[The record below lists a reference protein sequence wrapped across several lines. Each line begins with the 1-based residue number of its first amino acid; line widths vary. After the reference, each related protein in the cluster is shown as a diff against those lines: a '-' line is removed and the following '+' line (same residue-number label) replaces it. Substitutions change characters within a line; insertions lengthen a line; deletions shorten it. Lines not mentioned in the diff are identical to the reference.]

1 VVWNPESVTP
11 TRRRF
16 QATPSSRGSE
26 AGLSG
31 ARHLN
36 DAEDWVMMR
45 CDRFRQLR
53 GHAMTRVSRSLIV
66 SASLFLLVLASLHF
80 AAFTMSAMRA
90 NAEFAPSAR
99 LALLFALYY
108 LSWIGVFIAN
118 FYLLSRFLPVFGNGF
133 VFILFIAGVFVWIPC
148 ATVVDHTLFHMD
160 YTPVTRILRDA
171 NPLGYFQKFLIYCY
185 MFGGIAALVYY
196 RLYQTARVQMLEREK
211 EAAEAKVSQVQQT
224 LTALQL
230 QLAPHFLFNCLNML
244 SALTRMGKRDE
255 LLFVIARLGDMLRFV
270 SGAGTRNIITLHEEI
285 EFVENYV
292 KLQRARFGD
301 RFNFHMDV
309 VGDAAGVSC
318 PPFCLHTLVEN
329 AYTHT
334 MPEAAST
341 EIAVR
346 IDIGESSV
354 CIAVRNSG
362 PAEERSPKL
371 GIGLS
376 NLNDRMTLLYGSRY
390 HLGSASDQ
398 ESYTAQMEFPH
409 ESQG

>member
-1 VVWNPESVTP
+1 
-11 TRRRF
+11 
-16 QATPSSRGSE
+16 
-26 AGLSG
+26 
-31 ARHLN
+31 
-36 DAEDWVMMR
+36 MMR
-45 CDRFRQLR
+45 SDRFLQLR
-53 GHAMTRVSRSLIV
+53 CDAMTRVSRSLIV
-66 SASLFLLVLASLHF
+66 RASLFLLVLAGLHF
-80 AAFTMSAMRA
+80 AAFSMSARRA
-90 NAEFAPSAR
+90 DEAFAPSSR
-99 LALLFALYY
+99 LALVFALYY
-108 LSWIGVFIAN
+108 LSWIGVFVAN
-118 FYLLSRFLPVFGNGF
+118 FYLLTRYLPVFGNRF
-133 VFILFIAGVFVWIPC
+133 VFVLFIPGVFVWIPC
-148 ATVVDHTLFHMD
+148 ATIVDYTLFYGVD
-160 YTPVTRILRDA
+160 RPVTRILLEA
-171 NPLGYFQKFLIYCY
+171 NPLSYFQKFLVYCY
-185 MFGGIAALVYY
+185 LFAGIAVLVYY

-211 EAAEAKVSQVQQT
+211 EAAEAKVSEAQQT

-292 KLQRARFGD
+292 KLQSARFGD

-309 VGDAAGVSC
+309 VGDATGVSC

-334 MPEAAST
+334 TPESAPRT

-346 IDIGESSV
+346 IDIGESGV

-362 PAEERSPKL
+362 PAKERSPKL

-390 HLGSASDQ
+390 HLGSTSDQ
-398 ESYTAQMEFPH
+398 ESYTAQMEFPY
-409 ESQG
+409 ESKD

>member
-1 VVWNPESVTP
+1 MMQSD
-11 TRRRF
+11 RF
-16 QATPSSRGSE
+16 LQ
-26 AGLSG
+26 L
-31 ARHLN
+31 
-36 DAEDWVMMR
+36 R
-45 CDRFRQLR
+45 CD
-53 GHAMTRVSRSLIV
+53 AMTRVSRSLIV
-66 SASLFLLVLASLHF
+66 RASLFLLVLAGLHF
-80 AAFTMSAMRA
+80 TAFSMSARRA
-90 NAEFAPSAR
+90 NEAFAPSSR
-99 LALLFALYY
+99 LALVFALYY
-108 LSWIGVFIAN
+108 LSWVGVFVAN
-118 FYLLSRFLPVFGNGF
+118 FYLLTRYLPVFGNRF
-133 VFILFIAGVFVWIPC
+133 VFVLFIPGVFVWIPC
-148 ATVVDHTLFHMD
+148 ATIVDYTLFSGVD
-160 YTPVTRILRDA
+160 RPVTRILLEA
-171 NPLGYFQKFLIYCY
+171 NPLSYFQKFLVYGY
-185 MFGGIAALVYY
+185 VFGGIAVLVYY

-211 EAAEAKVSQVQQT
+211 EAAEAKVSVVQQT

-292 KLQRARFGD
+292 KLQSARFGEKYH
-301 RFNFHMDV
+301 FHMDV
-309 VGDAAGVSC
+309 VGDATGVTC

-334 MPEAAST
+334 MPEST
-341 EIAVR
+341 PRTDIAVR
-346 IDIGESSV
+346 IDIGESGV

-362 PAEERSPKL
+362 PGRSPKL

-390 HLGSASDQ
+390 RLGSTSDQ

-409 ESQG
+409 ESTD